1 MNFLNRSALG
11 NKVMHRVVAAWFV
24 EHPWRTAVITA
35 CLSVLLLVGMIP
47 LLLVVGA
54 IPALLTLEQGP
65 RAGINA
71 MLAGSAAVIGTMIG
85 LEQPVGYGFAYAGML
100 FVLPVLFSEV
110 LRRYASLNLVFQ
122 GMLLLTLGAISLV
135 FVVLPS
141 PTDIWQ
147 VPLSQSMAMLQRAD
161 IKVDTTLFDYWVRSM
176 WGAVV
181 ALLLL
186 LNFSAVLLARWW
198 QSLIH
203 APGEFGK
210 EFRSLTAGI
219 ALTSVMALLSVASL
233 FSDLAWL
240 DSLAQVAVM
249 GLALLGLA
257 VAHRRKAEG
266 RLRQG
271 WLVTIYVL
279 LVATLS
285 SSVTVTLLAVWG
297 LVDFWRRK
305 RISAA

>member
-1 MNFLNRSALG
+1 
-11 NKVMHRVVAAWFV
+11 MHRALAAWFV
-24 EHPWRTAVITA
+24 EHPWRTAVVTA
-35 CLSVLLLVGMIP
+35 CLSVLLLVGAIP
-47 LLLVVGA
+47 LVVLIGA
-54 IPALLTLEQGP
+54 IPALMMLEHGS
-65 RAGINA
+65 RAGLNV
-71 MLAGSAAVIGTMIG
+71 MLAGSAAVIGTTIG
-85 LEQPVGYGFAYAGML
+85 FQQSLWYGLAYAGML
-100 FVLPVLFSEV
+100 FVLPIMFSGL
-110 LRRYASLNLVFQ
+110 LRRYGSLNLVFQ
-122 GMLLLTLGAISLV
+122 GIVLLALLTLSSV
-135 FVVLPS
+135 FVVLS
-141 PTDIWQ
+141 HPTDIWQ
-147 VPLSQSMAMLQRAD
+147 IPLSQSMAMLQRAQ
-161 IKVDTTLFDYWVRSM
+161 IKVDATLFDYWVRSM

-210 EFRSLTAGI
+210 EFRSLSAGV
-219 ALTSVMALLSVASL
+219 ALTSLLAVICVASL
-233 FSDLAWL
+233 FTDYAWL

-249 GLALLGLA
+249 ALALQGLA

-266 RLRQG
+266 RLRRG

-285 SSVTVTLLAVWG
+285 SSVTVALLAVWG

-305 RISAA
+305 RMSAA

>member
-1 MNFLNRSALG
+1 
-11 NKVMHRVVAAWFV
+11 MHRSLAAWFV
-24 EHPWRTAVITA
+24 EHPWRAAMVTA
-35 CLSVLLLVGMIP
+35 CLSVLLLLGVIP
-47 LLLVVGA
+47 LVLVGA
-54 IPALLTLEQGP
+54 IPALVTLERGP

-85 LEQPVGYGFAYAGML
+85 FEQSAGYGATYAGML
-100 FVLPVLFSEV
+100 FVLPVLFSEL
-110 LRRYASLNLVFQ
+110 LRRYGSLNLVFQ
-122 GMLLLTLGAISLV
+122 GILLLTLAVISLI
-135 FVVLPS
+135 FMVLPN

-147 VPLSQSMAMLQRAD
+147 APLSQSMAMFQRAE
-161 IKVDTTLFDYWVRSM
+161 IQVDATLFDYWVRSM
-176 WGAVV
+176 WGAVA

-186 LNFSAVLLARWW
+186 LNFSAMLLARWW

-210 EFRSLTAGI
+210 EFRSLSAGV
-219 ALTSVMALLSVASL
+219 ALTSVLALLSVASL
-233 FSDLAWL
+233 FSNLAWL

-249 GLALLGLA
+249 GLALQGLA

-266 RLRQG
+266 SLRQG

-285 SSVTVTLLAVWG
+285 SSVTVALLAVWG

-305 RISAA
+305 RLSAA

>member
-1 MNFLNRSALG
+1 M
-11 NKVMHRVVAAWFV
+11 V
-24 EHPWRTAVITA
+24 TA
-35 CLSVLLLVGMIP
+35 CLSVLLLLGVIP
-47 LLLVVGA
+47 LVLVGA
-54 IPALLTLEQGP
+54 IPALVTLERGP

-85 LEQPVGYGFAYAGML
+85 FEQSAGYGATYAGML
-100 FVLPVLFSEV
+100 FVLPVLFSEL
-110 LRRYASLNLVFQ
+110 LRRYGSLNLVFQ
-122 GMLLLTLGAISLV
+122 GILLLTLAVISLI
-135 FVVLPS
+135 FMVLPN

-147 VPLSQSMAMLQRAD
+147 APLSQSMAMFQRAE
-161 IKVDTTLFDYWVRSM
+161 IQVDATLFDYWVRSM
-176 WGAVV
+176 WGAVA

-186 LNFSAVLLARWW
+186 LNFSAMLLARWW

-210 EFRSLTAGI
+210 EFRSLSAGV
-219 ALTSVMALLSVASL
+219 ALTSVLALLSVASL
-233 FSDLAWL
+233 FSNLAWL

-249 GLALLGLA
+249 GLALQGLA

-266 RLRQG
+266 SLRQG

-285 SSVTVTLLAVWG
+285 SSVTVALLAVWG

-305 RISAA
+305 RLSAA